1 MKSREGGGGLKNDKC
16 QNLGL
21 VNKVCVCVIENKSR
35 TWWGVVGEN

>member
-1 MKSREGGGGLKNDKC
+1 MKSREGGGLRNDKC

-21 VNKVCVCVIENKSR
+21 VNKVCVIENKSR